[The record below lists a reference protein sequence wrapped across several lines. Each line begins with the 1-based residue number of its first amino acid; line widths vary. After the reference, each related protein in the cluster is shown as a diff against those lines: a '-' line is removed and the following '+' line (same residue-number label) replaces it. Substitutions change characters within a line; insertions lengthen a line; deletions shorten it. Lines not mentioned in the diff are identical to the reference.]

1 MRRAVLA
8 AVLCA
13 LALCGCSMQE
23 VSERVPVSA
32 AALDAR
38 GDELLL
44 TAQTVTIAGADNPPE
59 TDCQSIEAK
68 RIGQGMDKGGTRL
81 FWTTAETAVLDE
93 LLAERGLSEQLQA
106 LTEEPSIRAS
116 IRPCVALGC
125 QAREI
130 LETEDSPDGLASLLD
145 DAVRSGQAV
154 DVPLYQALDDRLT
167 AGVDVALPVLTIEE
181 DSVRCDGTVVF
192 HGDTLCGYLDADE
205 TALLALLRGDTHRIV
220 LYDEDGAGFSLTEV
234 HTTLSVTRDRA
245 EITIRGA
252 LTDSSAENAQRAAA
266 LCRERCDALVSRLQ
280 SWNSDALGLGR
291 ELSRTQPS
299 AFSESDWESR
309 YSTRSVITTVQLTRT
324 QGGSPNG
331 EGSSQ

>member
-1 MRRAVLA
+1 MRRGLS

-13 LALCGCSMQE
+13 FLLCGCAAQE

-32 AALDAR
+32 AALDSH
-38 GDELLL
+38 GDGILL
-44 TAQTVTIAGADNPPE
+44 TAQTVTISGVDNPPE
-59 TDCQSIEAK
+59 TECRSIEAN
-68 RIGQGMDKGGTRL
+68 RIGEGMDKGGARL
-81 FWTTAETAVLDE
+81 FWTTAETAVMDE
-93 LLAERGLSEQLQA
+93 LIAERSLTEQLEA
-106 LTEEPSIRAS
+106 LTEESSIRAS
-116 IRPCVALGC
+116 IRPCVARGC
-125 QAREI
+125 AARDI

-145 DAVRSGQAV
+145 DSVRSGQAV
-154 DVPLYQALDDRLT
+154 DAPLYQVLDDRLT

-205 TALLALLRGDTHRIV
+205 TALLALLRGDTHQIV
-220 LYDEDGAGFSLTEV
+220 LYDEGGEGFSLTGV
-234 HTTLSVTRDRA
+234 HAALSVTRDRA

-252 LTDSSAENAQRAAA
+252 LADSSAVQTQRAAV
-266 LCRERCDALVSRLQ
+266 LCREHCDALVSRLQ

-309 YSTRSVITTVQLTRT
+309 YPTLSVITTVQLTRT

>member
-1 MRRAVLA
+1 MRRGLS

-13 LALCGCSMQE
+13 FLLCGCAAQE

-32 AALDAR
+32 AALDSH
-38 GDELLL
+38 GDGILL
-44 TAQTVTIAGADNPPE
+44 TAQTVTISGVDNPPE
-59 TDCQSIEAK
+59 TECRSIEAN
-68 RIGQGMDKGGTRL
+68 RIGEGMDKGGARL
-81 FWTTAETAVLDE
+81 FWTTAESAVMDE
-93 LLAERGLSEQLQA
+93 LIAERSLTEQLEA
-106 LTEEPSIRAS
+106 LTEESSIRAS
-116 IRPCVALGC
+116 IRPCVARGC
-125 QAREI
+125 AARDI
-130 LETEDSPDGLASLLD
+130 LETEDSPDGLAALLD

-167 AGVDVALPVLTIEE
+167 AGVDAVLPVLTVEQRT
-181 DSVRCDGTVVF
+181 VRTDGTAVF
-192 HGDTLCGYLDADE
+192 HGDTLCGYLEEDE
-205 TALLALLRGDTHRIV
+205 TALLALLRGDTHQIM
-220 LYDEDGAGFSLTEV
+220 LYDGDGTGFSLTGV
-234 HTTLSVTRDRA
+234 HTALSVTRDRA

-252 LTDSSAENAQRAAA
+252 LTDSSAVQAQRAAV

-299 AFSESDWESR
+299 VFSASDWESR
-309 YSTRSVITTVQLTRT
+309 YPTLPVVTTVQLTRT